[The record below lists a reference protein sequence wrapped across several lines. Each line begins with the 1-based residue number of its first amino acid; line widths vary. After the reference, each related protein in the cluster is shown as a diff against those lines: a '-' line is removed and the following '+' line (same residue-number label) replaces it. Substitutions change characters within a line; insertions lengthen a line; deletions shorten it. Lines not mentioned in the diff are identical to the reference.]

1 MHLVLDKRCGQAQ
14 IGTMPYAID
23 TAATIADLESAGV
36 EPSQAKAIVQAIN
49 GAAGDPVSKEDF
61 RELRGEFGVLDGE
74 FGELRGEFGVLD
86 GKFGELRGEFGVL
99 DGKFG
104 ELRGEFG
111 ELRSAFGVLEGK
123 FGVLEGKFGVLEG
136 KFGEL
141 RGEFGV
147 LEGKFE
153 ELRKEVNRRFEE
165 MDRRF
170 AELREEMDRKFATKA
185 DLAILKSQLTFRI
198 FASQV
203 ATATLLFMLLKF
215 FA

>member
-1 MHLVLDKRCGQAQ
+1 
-14 IGTMPYAID
+14 MPYAID

-61 RELRGEFGVLDGE
+61 RELRGEFGVL
-74 FGELRGEFGVLD
+74 
-86 GKFGELRGEFGVL
+86 
-99 DGKFG
+99 
-104 ELRGEFG
+104 
-111 ELRSAFGVLEGK
+111 
-123 FGVLEGKFGVLEG
+123 
-136 KFGEL
+136 
-141 RGEFGV
+141 
-147 LEGKFE
+147 EGKFE

-185 DLAILKSQLTFRI
+185 DLDMLKSQLTFRI
-198 FASQV
+198 LASQV
-203 ATATLLFMLLKF
+203 ATVTLLFMLLKF

>member
-1 MHLVLDKRCGQAQ
+1 
-14 IGTMPYAID
+14 MPYAID

-61 RELRGEFGVLDGE
+61 RELRGEFGG
-74 FGELRGEFGVLD
+74 LRGEFGVL
-86 GKFGELRGEFGVL
+86 E
-99 DGKFG
+99 GKFG

-123 FGVLEGKFGVLEG
+123 F
-136 KFGEL
+136 
-141 RGEFGV
+141 
-147 LEGKFE
+147 E
-153 ELRKEVNRRFEE
+153 ELRKEMNRRFEE
-165 MDRRF
+165 VNRRF
-170 AELREEMDRKFATKA
+170 EEMDRKFATKA
-185 DLAILKSQLTFRI
+185 DLAMLKSQLTFRI

>member
-1 MHLVLDKRCGQAQ
+1 
-14 IGTMPYAID
+14 MPYAID

-61 RELRGEFGVLDGE
+61 RELRGEFGVLDG
-74 FGELRGEFGVLD
+74 
-86 GKFGELRGEFGVL
+86 KFGELRS
-99 DGKFG
+99 
-104 ELRGEFG
+104 EFG

-123 FGVLEGKFGVLEG
+123 
-136 KFGEL
+136 
-141 RGEFGV
+141 FGV

-165 MDRRF
+165 MDRKL

-185 DLAILKSQLTFRI
+185 DLAMLKSQLTFRI

>member
-1 MHLVLDKRCGQAQ
+1 
-14 IGTMPYAID
+14 MPYAID

-61 RELRGEFGVLDGE
+61 KELRGEFGGLRGEFGVLE
-74 FGELRGEFGVLD
+74 
-86 GKFGELRGEFGVL
+86 
-99 DGKFG
+99 GKFG

-111 ELRSAFGVLEGK
+111 ELRSA
-123 FGVLEGKFGVLEG
+123 
-136 KFGEL
+136 
-141 RGEFGV
+141 FGV

-185 DLAILKSQLTFRI
+185 DLAMLKSQLTFRI

>member
-1 MHLVLDKRCGQAQ
+1 
-14 IGTMPYAID
+14 MPYAID

-61 RELRGEFGVLDGE
+61 RELRGEFGVLDG
-74 FGELRGEFGVLD
+74 
-86 GKFGELRGEFGVL
+86 KFGELRGEFGVL

-123 FGVLEGKFGVLEG
+123 FGVLEGKF
-136 KFGEL
+136 
-141 RGEFGV
+141 
-147 LEGKFE
+147 E

-165 MDRRF
+165 MDRKF

-185 DLAILKSQLTFRI
+185 DLDMLKSQLTFRI
-198 FASQV
+198 LASQV
-203 ATATLLFMLLKF
+203 ATVTLLFMLLKF

>member
-1 MHLVLDKRCGQAQ
+1 
-14 IGTMPYAID
+14 MPYAID

-61 RELRGEFGVLDGE
+61 RELRGEFGVLDG
-74 FGELRGEFGVLD
+74 
-86 GKFGELRGEFGVL
+86 
-99 DGKFG
+99 KFG

-123 FGVLEGKFGVLEG
+123 
-136 KFGEL
+136 
-141 RGEFGV
+141 FGV

-185 DLAILKSQLTFRI
+185 DLAMLKSQLTFRI
-198 FASQV
+198 LASQV
-203 ATATLLFMLLKF
+203 ATVTLLFMLLKF

>member
-1 MHLVLDKRCGQAQ
+1 
-14 IGTMPYAID
+14 MPYAID

-61 RELRGEFGVLDGE
+61 RELRGEFGVLDGK
-74 FGELRGEFGVLD
+74 FGVLD
-86 GKFGELRGEFGVL
+86 GKFGELRS
-99 DGKFG
+99 
-104 ELRGEFG
+104 EFG
-111 ELRSAFGVLEGK
+111 ELRSA

-153 ELRKEVNRRFEE
+153 ELRKEVNRKFEE
-165 MDRRF
+165 MDRKL

-185 DLAILKSQLTFRI
+185 DLAMLKSQLTFRI